1 MNKRIAAVALAAL
14 VLLAFPLNAF
24 AAYWTIGTSSCSG
37 YMVGNSACFKE
48 NSDGSGDFILLIQSA
63 NTYIDYLQGV
73 RTPSGT
79 TCQGLFVAGN
89 NVNDC
94 LDWMSLNILSGYK
107 LCIFTDAN
115 EGGSVFRQPGPWV
128 GSRSFPSG
136 FHDNVSSIILVN
148 NGSGLC

>member
-1 MNKRIAAVALAAL
+1 MKRRFIAGP
-14 VLLAFPLNAF
+14 LAFLLSIVLVANVS

-48 NSDGSGDFILLIQSA
+48 NTDGSGDFILLIQGA

-73 RTPSGT
+73 HTPSGT
-79 TCQGLFVAGN
+79 TCQGLIVAGSN
-89 NVNDC
+89 LNDC

-107 LCIFTDAN
+107 VCIFKDSY
-115 EGGSVFRQPGPWV
+115 EGGVFFRQNGPYV

-136 FHDNVSSIILVN
+136 FHDDVSSIILVN